1 MQKFDAPHFDTYVK
15 ARLQKINEALD
26 RYTPSASTL
35 PITLHEAMRYS
46 LFAGGKRTRPLLCL
60 AAAEAVGGD
69 SDLVLPTAC
78 AIEMVHTF
86 SLIHDDLPALD
97 NDDLR
102 RGMVTSHKKY
112 GEAMAILAGDA
123 LHTLAFTII
132 AKHQMGEAAKII
144 RLLAMLGEACGEAG
158 MVGGQVDDMFYE
170 GRTDVTPEILQSI
183 HARKTGALLVVS
195 LIAGGILVGA
205 TEVQEQSLR
214 VFGEEIGV
222 AFQIMDDILDVTS
235 TEEQMGKPV
244 GSDLKNDKATYPKL
258 FGMEESEQM
267 LREHLQMGLGAL
279 EPLGSA
285 ADPLRAFAHF
295 IVDRKH

>member
-1 MQKFDAPHFDTYVK
+1 MQNFDGYRNYLSERTGWI
-15 ARLQKINEALD
+15 QEALD
-26 RYTPSASTL
+26 RYTPAAET
-35 PITLHEAMRYS
+35 PPTTLHEAMRYS
-46 LFAGGKRTRPLLCL
+46 LFAGGKRIRPLFCL
-60 AAAEAVGGD
+60 AGAEAVGGD
-69 SDLVLPTAC
+69 AKNVLPTAC
-78 AIEMVHTF
+78 AIEMIHTF

-102 RGMVTSHKKY
+102 RGMLTSHKKY

-123 LHTLAFTII
+123 LHTLAFTIVP
-132 AKHQMGEAAKII
+132 KYQMGDAAKIV
-144 RLLAMLGEACGEAG
+144 RVLALLGEACGEAG

-170 GRTDVTPEILQSI
+170 GRTDVTAEILQSI

-195 LIAGGILVGA
+195 VVAGGILGGA
-205 TEVQEQSLR
+205 TVEQESALR

-258 FGMEESEQM
+258 FGMQESERL
-267 LREHLQMGLGAL
+267 LREHLQIAL
-279 EPLGSA
+279 DALSPFGTA